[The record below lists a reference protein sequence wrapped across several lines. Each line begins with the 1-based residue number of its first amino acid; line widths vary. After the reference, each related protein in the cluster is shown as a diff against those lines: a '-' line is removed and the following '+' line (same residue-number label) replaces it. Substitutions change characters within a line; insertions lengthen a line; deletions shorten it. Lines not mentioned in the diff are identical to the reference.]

1 MRKYLIAVVFLLGLT
16 QNKSEALN
24 LDGMIMIKEV
34 VEVSNRYKNCSDTKD
49 NKKRLACFDNLTKYI
64 QERERKYENIY
75 GLNKVPDDKI
85 KISTK

>member
-34 VEVSNRYKNCSDTKD
+34 IEVSNRYKNCSDTKD

-64 QERERKYENIY
+64 KERKNRN
-75 GLNKVPDDKI
+75 LNKLI
-85 KISTK
+85 RFMTG